1 MYMKMKK
8 LLFISLTA
16 LLLFLF
22 SMMPPGFAADEDSCK
37 DQEITVRNLSFKEIW
52 YKRQGGSCIILK
64 RNYSFTIK
72 PEEEI
77 RLFSDMVCETPYC
90 PACTYLDYKSYDADG
105 NCRVKIL
112 PENTLSDM

>member
-1 MYMKMKK
+1 MKMKNF
-8 LLFISLTA
+8 LFISLTT
-16 LLLFLF
+16 LFLFLF
-22 SMMPPGFAADEDSCK
+22 STLSLGFAADEGSCK
-37 DQEITVRNLSFKEIW
+37 DQGITVRNLSFKDIW

-90 PACTYLDYKSYDADG
+90 PACTYSDYKSYDADG